1 MTDTPRCSNKNSISG
16 SPEVEFGRS
25 ADGVSVARLVDTAF
39 AMLPASEGRHYLATG
54 WRIRRPLA
62 EWTRSDFYGHC
73 GELADEA
80 AFRAKV
86 LEQAEHAREKRAL
99 ARQEVRSTAQTPW
112 GPSQGATVFADG
124 VTVIRPRAMGGCLDG
139 RAA

>member
-25 ADGVSVARLVDTAF
+25 AHGVSVARLVDTAF

-73 GELADEA
+73 GQLADEA
-80 AFRAKV
+80 A
-86 LEQAEHAREKRAL
+86 
-99 ARQEVRSTAQTPW
+99 
-112 GPSQGATVFADG
+112 
-124 VTVIRPRAMGGCLDG
+124 
-139 RAA
+139 